1 MLHQRLR
8 GVVGRRSY
16 RELAD
21 LTHTHPETVRRY
33 LLGHTPSVEFLTHL
47 CHGLSLNG
55 EWLLTGRG
63 PMKASDVRP
72 EALRDANPSELLSAV
87 AATLERLIQR
97 VERLEAFTQTLEVRL
112 RSVAPGVSSGHGTP
126 PVAEIP
132 ARVRAIATALPG
144 GSSPHAPGV
153 APSGGS

>member
-1 MLHQRLR
+1 MEESLLHQRLR

-21 LTHTHPETVRRY
+21 MTHTHPETVRRY

-47 CHGLSLNG
+47 SQGLNLNG

-63 PMKASDVRP
+63 PMNRTDIRP
-72 EALRDANPSELLSAV
+72 QALREANASELLNAV

-97 VERLEAFTQTLEVRL
+97 VERLELFLQTMEVRL
-112 RSVAPGVSSGHGTP
+112 RSHGQGLSSEDGQAAPLHVST
-126 PVAEIP
+126 
-132 ARVRAIATALPG
+132 RVRRVAQAIPG
-144 GSSPHAPGV
+144 RAPAD
-153 APSGGS
+153 AP